1 RNDWERKPKWKVAL
15 KTLDKSA
22 KITPEFINEIKICL
36 KCGGGYGLIRC
47 YGISQHP
54 VSKNYIIV
62 LYYAHKG
69 NLRSYLDQHYDAEIA
84 DLGFAGP
91 AEKQPLINK
100 KTIYGVLPYI
110 APEILRGGKYTPEA
124 DVYSFGIIMCD
135 VLCCIPPFDDRSHD
149 AYLALGICLGLRP
162 AIEKDSPKPF
172 VKLMRLCWDANPIN
186 RPKANKLSEILDDW
200 YWKLYDKL
208 ETPESLAFMASD
220 NNMPQPGSQASS
232 RTVTQTHPLAFYT
245 SGSFSFQNL
254 PIPINSPSINYRSSS
269 ASYSDMTRNID
280 FRTEHTRQPDTTTI
294 LESGIIESELST
306 INGSATSEVTS
317 ESDEYEYITRQL
329 DLAL

>member
-1 RNDWERKPKWKVAL
+1 M
-15 KTLDKSA
+15 S
-22 KITPEFINEIKICL
+22 
-36 KCGGGYGLIRC
+36 
-47 YGISQHP
+47 
-54 VSKNYIIV
+54 
-62 LYYAHKG
+62 
-69 NLRSYLDQHYDAEIA
+69 
-84 DLGFAGP
+84 
-91 AEKQPLINK
+91 
-100 KTIYGVLPYI
+100 
-110 APEILRGGKYTPEA
+110 
-124 DVYSFGIIMCD
+124 
-135 VLCCIPPFDDRSHD
+135 
-149 AYLALGICLGLRP
+149 
-162 AIEKDSPKPF
+162 
-172 VKLMRLCWDANPIN
+172 LCWDANPIN

-269 ASYSDMTRNID
+269 VSYSDMTRNID

-294 LESGIIESELST
+294 LESGIIESEPST
-306 INGSATSEVTS
+306 INGSTTSEVTS